1 MTIASSDIAKAL
13 NSVWDASTLD
23 VTFKALWSAAALA
36 AEFPVLHDQVAG
48 GEQPFP
54 YCIFEM
60 QTGNTNS
67 RMSGE
72 SNSIR
77 EIRDVPV
84 NFRIHAREIASD
96 VRTAKGIT
104 SDLAEEIMKVFGGHP
119 TVAPT
124 GLTLDNGYCLQS
136 QYQNDYSV
144 RESEDLFMWVISYIF
159 KLDVPV
165 MVS

>member
-1 MTIASSDIAKAL
+1 MTIASSDLIKAI

-23 VTFKALWSAAALA
+23 VLFKALWSDPTD
-36 AEFPVLHDQVAG
+36 AEFPALHDQVAG

-67 RMSGE
+67 RMSAE

-84 NFRIHAREIASD
+84 NFRVHAREIAD
-96 VRTAKGIT
+96 DPRTAKGIA
-104 SDLAEEIMKVFGGHP
+104 SYLVEEIMKVFGGHP

-124 GLTLDNGYCLQS
+124 ALVLDNGKFLQS

-144 RESEDLFMWVISYIF
+144 RESEDNFQWIVSYIF
-159 KLDVPV
+159 RIDVPV
-165 MVS
+165 MA